1 MKKTIILLFV
11 FSIFTGTFAQNINGI
26 IQSDSAN
33 LTVVKV
39 WGTHYERGFAYGY
52 LMGEQISDMVDGYI
66 KPVFGLF
73 LDDARQ
79 IIIDG
84 EDLQIDSAYIIESMA
99 IVAGMDSAGTNYGN
113 IDYIDGLVSNSFLDI
128 LKLLGFKAD
137 SMGCSSL
144 MNWGDATTGT
154 GLNGKSVISRH
165 QDWTPNQTLIN
176 NHVMAIHIPS
186 EADEQPWAMVGF
198 AGQMSV
204 LSGFN
209 QNVAVFQHMMSDFIG
224 LPNHGLHYEPI
235 WLTLRKSIEKAD
247 FNNDGANNTQDVR
260 DAIEIN
266 SNGYADG
273 YIVTALAPSS
283 AGADSLIALV
293 AELAPQTPLL
303 TFRSNSYPDDI
314 PGDNLYAA
322 NFEIKRNNHN
332 HYCNR
337 YYAVMNALGD
347 GLEIGED
354 ENWQIMRDN
363 SNGQTGNLQFMQF
376 IPELSIFKISVH
388 RDGLPAYLN
397 DPIVFDVNE
406 LLSIS
411 TGNNKLSKVSGIRI
425 FPNPVNDVLN
435 VKVKNKYIGMAYSV
449 ISNKGIIIAEG
460 NISQKNFT
468 IKTEKFDSGIYF
480 IKIGN
485 LSVLKFV
492 KL

>member
-1 MKKTIILLFV
+1 MKRVIILLFIY
-11 FSIFTGTFAQNINGI
+11 SISARTFAQNINGI
-26 IQSDSAN
+26 IESDSAN

-52 LMGEQISDMVDGYI
+52 LMGAQISDMVEGYI
-66 KPVFGLF
+66 KPVFGPY

-84 EDLQIDSAYIIESMA
+84 EDLQIDSVYINEA
-99 IVAGMDSAGTNYGN
+99 IGVVDGMDSAGTNFGG
-113 IDYIDGLVSNSFLDI
+113 IDYIDGLVFNSFLDV

-137 SMGCSSL
+137 SLGCSSL
-144 MNWGDATTGT
+144 MSWGDATMGT

-165 QDWTPNQTLIN
+165 LDWTPNQTLIN
-176 NHVMAIHIPS
+176 NQLMVIHIPA
-186 EADEQPWAMVGF
+186 ETDEQPFALVGF

-209 QNVAVFQHMMSDFIG
+209 QNVAVFQHMMSDFAG
-224 LPNHGLHYEPI
+224 TANHGLHYEPV
-235 WLTLRKSIEKAD
+235 WLTMRKSIEKTD
-247 FNNDGANNTQDVR
+247 FNNDGVNNTQDVR

-266 SNGYADG
+266 SNGFADG

-283 AGADSLIALV
+283 SGADSLVALV
-293 AELAPQTPLL
+293 AEVAPQSPLL

-314 PGDNLYAA
+314 PSDNLYAA
-322 NFEIKRNNHN
+322 NFEIKRNNSN

-337 YYAVMNALGD
+337 YYSVMNALGN
-347 GLEIGED
+347 GLNISED
-354 ENWQIMRDN
+354 KNWQIMRDN

-376 IPELSIFKISVH
+376 IPELSKFKISVY

-397 DPIVFDVNE
+397 DPLVFNLNE
-406 LLSIS
+406 LFSFS
-411 TGNNKLSKVSGIRI
+411 TGKGKLYRISGIEI

-435 VKVKNKYIGMAYSV
+435 IKVKKKYIGQPYYLFSSEGLIKA
-449 ISNKGIIIAEG
+449 KGSIL
-460 NISQKNFT
+460 QKNFT
-468 IKTEKFDSGIYF
+468 IKTNQFDSGIYF

-485 LSVLKFV
+485 HAVCKFV